1 MKIAGIE
8 LTAEQVESIVA
19 AKKSGKRRITVKP
32 TPEQSLAWKASAERE
47 RAGELATLA
56 TDIAKRKGQHSGFA
70 QTIGQ
75 RRQELG
81 VSLADLSEQTGMTR
95 AALSRIENGLNVN
108 PTVETLRRIG
118 EALGLRLIVDFAA

>member
-1 MKIAGIE
+1 MKIASIE

-19 AKKSGKRRITVKP
+19 AKKSGKQRITIKP
-32 TPEQSLAWKASAERE
+32 TPEQSVAWKASAKRE
-47 RAGELATLA
+47 RAEEQATLV
-56 TDIAKRKGQHSGFA
+56 TDLSKRKRQRSSFS

-81 VSLADLSEQTGMTR
+81 ISLADLSEQTGMTR

-118 EALGLRLIVDFAA
+118 EALGLRLIVDFSA

>member
-8 LTAEQVESIVA
+8 LTPEQVQEVMS
-19 AKKSGKRRITVKP
+19 AKHAGQRRIAITP
-32 TPEQSLAWKASAERE
+32 TPEQSAAWRVAAERE
-47 RAGELATLA
+47 RRELKGLPAEVAERQPSVYATA
-56 TDIAKRKGQHSGFA
+56 IREHRRA
-70 QTIGQ
+70 Q
-75 RRQELG
+75 G
-81 VSLADLSEQTGMTR
+81 VSLAELSKRTGMTR

>member
-8 LTAEQVESIVA
+8 LTPEQVQEIMS
-19 AKKSGKRRITVKP
+19 AKQAGHRRITITP
-32 TPEQSLAWKASAERE
+32 TLEQSAAWRLAAERE
-47 RAGELATLA
+47 RTEL
-56 TDIAKRKGQHSGFA
+56 KGLPAEVAERQPSGYAMAIREHRQA
-70 QTIGQ
+70 Q
-75 RRQELG
+75 G
-81 VSLADLSEQTGMTR
+81 VSLAELSERTGMTR